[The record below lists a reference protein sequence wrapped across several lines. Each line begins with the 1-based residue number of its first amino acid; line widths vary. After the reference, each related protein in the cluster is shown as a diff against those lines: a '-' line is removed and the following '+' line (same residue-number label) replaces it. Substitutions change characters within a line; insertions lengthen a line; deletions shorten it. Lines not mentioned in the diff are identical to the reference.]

1 MSSVLTNVYNH
12 YLTTY
17 APRGSSQF
25 DSHKKSELRNVYD
38 SIVKLNK
45 DAPWFLPAR
54 SAGTFGYAIG
64 LKEHAR
70 TLRNTIASLGGLD
83 EENLLNKKVAYS
95 DDESVAT
102 ATFIG
107 GYHEGDAVPSVEL
120 EVQQLAS
127 SQENLGKYLPPE
139 KTGLEP
145 DAYSFDIS
153 INGLSYEFQFNI
165 KGNETNRDVQERLAR
180 LINNAGIGLNA
191 DLHESG
197 GSAAL
202 RLTSSATGNTTGSD
216 TVFTVS
222 DNHTSR
228 ASGTVEYFGL
238 DYMSRE
244 AQNAVFLLN
253 GERQSVPTN
262 TFTAGKV
269 YQVQLKGVSA
279 QGQTTS
285 IGLKNDVESLTENVR
300 SLIGG
305 YNSFLKSVDQYL
317 KTFPKSSRL
326 SREMGGIAF
335 QYKSELD
342 AMGLSLQTNNS
353 ITVDENKLSK
363 TMSGDNTSSQFS
375 TIRNFASSLLQKT
388 AQVSLDPLKYV
399 EKTIV
404 AYKNPGHEFISPY
417 SPSPYSGMLFNSY
430 C

>member
-1 MSSVLTNVYNH
+1 MSAVLTNVYNH

-17 APRGSSQF
+17 APKGTSQF
-25 DSHKKSELRNVYD
+25 DTHKRAELRSVCD
-38 SIVKLNK
+38 SMVKLNK
-45 DAPWFLPAR
+45 ETPWFLPAR
-54 SAGTFGYAIG
+54 STGTFGYAIG

-95 DDESVAT
+95 DDESIAT

-107 GYHEGDAVPSVEL
+107 GYHEGDVVPSVEL
-120 EVQQLAS
+120 EVQNLAS
-127 SQENLGKYLPPE
+127 SQENLGKYLPAE
-139 KTGLEP
+139 KAGLEP
-145 DAYSFDIS
+145 DTYSFDIT

-180 LINNAGIGLNA
+180 LINNAGIGLTA
-191 DLHESG
+191 DLHESD
-197 GSAAL
+197 SETAL
-202 RLTSSATGNTTGSD
+202 RLTSSATGNNTGSD

-222 DNHTSR
+222 DDHTSKT
-228 ASGTVEYFGL
+228 AGTVEYFGL
-238 DYMSRE
+238 DYMSRQ
-244 AQNAVFLLN
+244 ASNAAFLLN
-253 GERQSVPTN
+253 GERQSVPSN
-262 TFTAGKV
+262 TFTVGKV

-279 QGQTTS
+279 EGQTTS
-285 IGLKNDVESLTENVR
+285 IGLKNDVESLTENVK

-353 ITVDENKLSK
+353 ITVDEKKLAK
-363 TMSGDNTSSQFS
+363 TMSGDNTSRQFS
-375 TIRNFASSLLQKT
+375 TIRNFASSLVQKT

>member
-1 MSSVLTNVYNH
+1 MSAILTNVYNH

-17 APRGSSQF
+17 APRGTSQF
-25 DSHKKSELRNVYD
+25 DTHKRGELRNVYD

-54 SAGTFGYAIG
+54 NTGTFGYAIG

-83 EENLLNKKVAYS
+83 EDNLLNKKVAYS
-95 DDESVAT
+95 DDENVAT

-107 GYHEGDAVPSVEL
+107 GYHAGDVVPTVEL
-120 EVQQLAS
+120 EVETLAA
-127 SQENLGKYLPPE
+127 SQENLGRYLPPE
-139 KTGLEP
+139 KTGLDP
-145 DAYSFDIS
+145 GAYSFDIA

-165 KGNETNRDVQERLAR
+165 KENETNRDVQERLAR
-180 LINNAGIGLNA
+180 LINNAGIGLTA
-191 DLHESG
+191 DLYESD
-197 GSAAL
+197 SLSAL
-202 RLTSSATGNTTGSD
+202 RLTSSATGNKTESD
-216 TVFTVS
+216 AVFTVS
-222 DNHTSR
+222 DDHTSR
-228 ASGTVEYFGL
+228 TSGTVEYFGL
-238 DYMSRE
+238 DYMSRQ
-244 AQNAVFLLN
+244 ASNAVFFLN
-253 GERQSVPTN
+253 GERQTSVSN
-262 TFTAGKV
+262 TFTVGRV
-269 YQVQLKGVSA
+269 YQIQLKGVSA

-285 IGLKNDVESLTENVR
+285 IGLKNDVESLTENVK

-353 ITVDENKLSK
+353 ISVDEKKLSK
-363 TMSGDNTSSQFS
+363 TMSGDNTSPQFS

>member
-1 MSSVLTNVYNH
+1 MSAVLTNVYNH

-17 APRGSSQF
+17 APKGTSQF
-25 DSHKKSELRNVYD
+25 DSHKRGELRNICD
-38 SIVKLNK
+38 SMVKLNK
-45 DAPWFLPAR
+45 EAPWFLPAR
-54 SAGTFGYAIG
+54 STGTFGYAIG

-102 ATFIG
+102 ASFIG
-107 GYHEGDAVPSVEL
+107 SYHEGDIIPSVEL
-120 EVQQLAS
+120 EVQNLAS
-127 SQENLGKYLPPE
+127 TQENLGKYLPAE
-139 KTGLEP
+139 KAGLEP
-145 DAYSFDIS
+145 DTYSFDIT

-180 LINNAGIGLNA
+180 LVNNAGIGLTA

-197 GSAAL
+197 SDTAL
-202 RLTSSATGNTTGSD
+202 RLTSSATGNSTGSD

-222 DNHTSR
+222 DNHTSKT
-228 ASGTVEYFGL
+228 AGTVEYFGL
-238 DYMSRE
+238 DYMSRQ
-244 AQNAVFLLN
+244 ASNAVFLLN
-253 GERQSVPTN
+253 GERQSVPSN
-262 TFTAGKV
+262 TFTVGKV
-269 YQVQLKGVSA
+269 YQVQLKGVSTE
-279 QGQTTS
+279 GQTTS
-285 IGLKNDVESLTENVR
+285 IGLKNDVESLTENVK

-353 ITVDENKLSK
+353 ITVDEKKLAK

>member
-1 MSSVLTNVYNH
+1 MGSVLTNVYNH

-17 APRGSSQF
+17 APKGTSQF
-25 DSHKKSELRNVYD
+25 DAHKRGELRNVYN

-54 SAGTFGYAIG
+54 STGTFGYAIG

-107 GYHEGDAVPSVEL
+107 GYHEGDIVPSVEL
-120 EVQQLAS
+120 EVQQLAA

-139 KTGLEP
+139 KAELEP
-145 DAYSFDIS
+145 DTYSFDIA

-180 LINNAGIGLNA
+180 LVNNAGIGLTA

-197 GSAAL
+197 SSAAL
-202 RLTSSATGNTTGSD
+202 RLTSSATGNSAGGNA
-216 TVFTVS
+216 VFTVS
-222 DNHTSR
+222 DDHTSKT
-228 ASGTVEYFGL
+228 SGTVDYFGL
-238 DYMSRE
+238 DYTSRQ
-244 AQNAVFLLN
+244 ASNAVFLLN
-253 GERQSVPTN
+253 GERQSVASN
-262 TFTAGKV
+262 TFTVGKV

-285 IGLKNDVESLTENVR
+285 IGLKNDVESLTENVK

-353 ITVDENKLSK
+353 ITVDEKKLSK
-363 TMSGDNTSSQFS
+363 TMSGDNTSPQFA

-388 AQVSLDPLKYV
+388 SQVSLDPLKYV